1 MECYTCKSNSGERRI
16 SPAPTIYEGKYWLVE
31 HVYPTKLKGW
41 IVIVTKRH
49 VEALH
54 ELTKDEFAEFAEI
67 CEAAAKALYQLSGCE
82 KEYCMCYA
90 EVEHFQHIHFHVVP
104 KPHDLPDEAK
114 GSKIFSLNRI
124 EEKDAVPRKD
134 IIEFCAELSAK
145 LNIN

>member
-1 MECYTCKSNSGERRI
+1 MECYTCMSNSGERRI
-16 SPAPTIYEGKYWLVE
+16 SPAPTIYDGKYWLVE

-54 ELTKDEFAEFAEI
+54 ELTKEEFAEFSEI
-67 CEAAAKALYQLSGCE
+67 CEASAKALYKLTGCE

-104 KPHDLPDEAK
+104 KQQDLPDEMK

-124 EEKDAVPRKD
+124 DEKDAVPV
-134 IIEFCAELSAK
+134 IEIKAFCTQLSVI
-145 LNIN
+145 LNQ